1 LLEDIPTM
9 SYSILNFSNVYGPRQ
24 DPNGEAGVISIF
36 TSKMMNN
43 TEPIVFGDGKQTR
56 DYIYV
61 QDVVDALIKSS
72 EIDENLFLNI
82 GTGVETSVN
91 ELVSTLKNTIG
102 YEGKVLYYPKRDGE
116 LLRSVLDN
124 SKAKKV
130 LGWDP
135 KFSLNDGIIELI
147 QWLKA

>member
-1 LLEDIPTM
+1 
-9 SYSILNFSNVYGPRQ
+9 
-24 DPNGEAGVISIF
+24 
-36 TSKMMNN
+36 
-43 TEPIVFGDGKQTR
+43 VFGDGKQTR

-72 EIDENLFLNI
+72 KIDENLFLNI

>member
-1 LLEDIPTM
+1 
-9 SYSILNFSNVYGPRQ
+9 
-24 DPNGEAGVISIF
+24 
-36 TSKMMNN
+36 MMNN
-43 TEPIVFGDGKQTR
+43 AEPIVFGDGEQTR

-61 QDVVDALIKSS
+61 QDVVEAIIKSS
-72 EIDENLFLNI
+72 KIDENLFLNI

-102 YEGKVLYYPKRDGE
+102 YEGKILYHPKRDGE

-147 QWLKA
+147 EWLKT

>member
-1 LLEDIPTM
+1 
-9 SYSILNFSNVYGPRQ
+9 
-24 DPNGEAGVISIF
+24 
-36 TSKMMNN
+36 MNN
-43 TEPIVFGDGKQTR
+43 AEPVVFGDGKQTR

-72 EIDENLFLNI
+72 KIDENLFLNI

-91 ELVSTLKNTIG
+91 ELVSTLKNKIG
-102 YEGKVLYYPKRDGE
+102 YEGKVLYHPKRDGE

>member
-1 LLEDIPTM
+1 
-9 SYSILNFSNVYGPRQ
+9 
-24 DPNGEAGVISIF
+24 
-36 TSKMMNN
+36 MNN
-43 TEPIVFGDGKQTR
+43 AEPIVFGDGKQTR

-72 EIDENLFLNI
+72 KIDENLFLNI

-102 YEGKVLYYPKRDGE
+102 YEGKVLYHPKRDGE

>member
-1 LLEDIPTM
+1 M

-72 EIDENLFLNI
+72 EIDYNLFLNI
-82 GTGVETSVN
+82 GTWVETSVN
-91 ELVSTLKNTIG
+91 DLVSTLKNTIG

-130 LGWDP
+130 LGLDP

>member
-1 LLEDIPTM
+1 
-9 SYSILNFSNVYGPRQ
+9 
-24 DPNGEAGVISIF
+24 
-36 TSKMMNN
+36 
-43 TEPIVFGDGKQTR
+43 VFGDGKQTR

>member
-1 LLEDIPTM
+1 
-9 SYSILNFSNVYGPRQ
+9 
-24 DPNGEAGVISIF
+24 
-36 TSKMMNN
+36 MMNN
-43 TEPIVFGDGKQTR
+43 AAPIVFGDGKQTR

-147 QWLKA
+147 KWLEA

>member
-1 LLEDIPTM
+1 
-9 SYSILNFSNVYGPRQ
+9 
-24 DPNGEAGVISIF
+24 
-36 TSKMMNN
+36 MNN
-43 TEPIVFGDGKQTR
+43 AEPIVFGDGKQTR

-72 EIDENLFLNI
+72 KIDENLFLNI
-82 GTGVETSVN
+82 GTGIETSVN

-102 YEGKVLYYPKRDGE
+102 YEGKVHYYPKRDGE
-116 LLRSVLDN
+116 ILRSVLDN

-147 QWLKA
+147 QWIKT

>member
-1 LLEDIPTM
+1 M
-9 SYSILNFSNVYGPRQ
+9 
-24 DPNGEAGVISIF
+24 
-36 TSKMMNN
+36 
-43 TEPIVFGDGKQTR
+43 FGDGKQTR

-72 EIDENLFLNI
+72 KIDENLFLNI

-147 QWLKA
+147 QWLNA

>member
-1 LLEDIPTM
+1 
-9 SYSILNFSNVYGPRQ
+9 
-24 DPNGEAGVISIF
+24 
-36 TSKMMNN
+36 MNN
-43 TEPIVFGDGKQTR
+43 AEPIVFGDGKQTR

-61 QDVVDALIKSS
+61 QDVVDALMKSS
-72 EIDENLFLNI
+72 RTDENLFLNI

-102 YEGKVLYYPKRDGE
+102 YEGKVLYHPKRDGE

>member
-1 LLEDIPTM
+1 MTSSKKI
-9 SYSILNFSNVYGPRQ
+9 ILISAG
-24 DPNGEAGVISIF
+24 DPSSVSSEITIKA
-36 TSKMMNN
+36 
-43 TEPIVFGDGKQTR
+43 
-56 DYIYV
+56 
-61 QDVVDALIKSS
+61 IKSS
-72 EIDENLFLNI
+72 KIDENLFLNI

>member
-1 LLEDIPTM
+1 
-9 SYSILNFSNVYGPRQ
+9 
-24 DPNGEAGVISIF
+24 
-36 TSKMMNN
+36 MNN
-43 TEPIVFGDGKQTR
+43 AEPIVFGDGKQTR

-72 EIDENLFLNI
+72 KIDENLFLNI
-82 GTGVETSVN
+82 GTGIETSVN

-135 KFSLNDGIIELI
+135 KFSLNNGIIELI

>member
-1 LLEDIPTM
+1 
-9 SYSILNFSNVYGPRQ
+9 
-24 DPNGEAGVISIF
+24 
-36 TSKMMNN
+36 MMNN

-72 EIDENLFLNI
+72 KIDENLFLNI

-135 KFSLNDGIIELI
+135 KFSLNNGIIELI

>member
-1 LLEDIPTM
+1 
-9 SYSILNFSNVYGPRQ
+9 
-24 DPNGEAGVISIF
+24 
-36 TSKMMNN
+36 MMNN
-43 TEPIVFGDGKQTR
+43 AEPIVFGDGKQTR

-72 EIDENLFLNI
+72 KIDENLFLNI